1 MTHQHRKKATYKYRV
16 MKRTLGLLLLCF
28 GMFISGF
35 AQQKHS
41 TPASGNSTY
50 LTVDTTKKTDIREKL
65 VQLAI
70 QNPTY
75 EVADR
80 KVTIADQELSRTK
93 TKVLS
98 QITVAGN
105 LNEFSINP
113 PANGYNTLYPRYNIG
128 ATLPLDLFITRAR
141 DIRIAKENLGIA
153 QAERNERY
161 RLIKAQVLTA
171 YEDYLLAKQK
181 LEFQSQIT
189 QDAFQEYKQQERDF
203 SDGIIEQKEY
213 NAAFRKWT
221 DEQSKKIEMQ
231 RNLNVIK
238 LDLEA
243 MIGMPFDEL
252 LASYEK
258 DKR

>member
-16 MKRTLGLLLLCF
+16 MKRTLGLLLLTF
-28 GMFISGF
+28 GLFNGF
-35 AQQKHS
+35 AQQHKQ
-41 TPASGNSTY
+41 ASSSGSSTY
-50 LTVDTTKKTDIREKL
+50 LSNDTARKGDIREKL

-80 KVTIADQELSRTK
+80 KVAIANQELSK
-93 TKVLS
+93 TKNKILGQVVLS
-98 QITVAGN
+98 AN

-113 PANGYNTLYPRYNIG
+113 PKDGYNIYYPRYNIG
-128 ATLPLDLFITRAR
+128 ASLPLDLFITRGKE
-141 DIRIAKENLGIA
+141 INIAKENLGIA

-161 RLIKAQVLTA
+161 RLIKTEVLTA
-171 YEDYLLAKQK
+171 YEDYLMAKQK

-213 NAAFRKWT
+213 NAGFKKWT
-221 DEQSKKIEMQ
+221 DEQTKKIELQ
-231 RNLNVIK
+231 RDLNVVK
-238 LDLEA
+238 LNIEA
-243 MIGMPFDEL
+243 IIGVPFDEL
-252 LASYEK
+252 LASYERSK
-258 DKR
+258 H

>member
-1 MTHQHRKKATYKYRV
+1 
-16 MKRTLGLLLLCF
+16 MKRTLGLLLVSF
-28 GMFISGF
+28 GLFVSGF
-35 AQQKHS
+35 AQKKQS
-41 TPASGNSTY
+41 SSASNSTY
-50 LTVDTTKKTDIREKL
+50 LTADTAKKTDIREKL

-75 EVADR
+75 EVVDR
-80 KVTIADQELSRTK
+80 KVAIADQELSRTK
-93 TKVLS
+93 TKILG
-98 QITVAGN
+98 QITIAGN
-105 LNEFSINP
+105 VNEFTINP

-128 ATLPLDLFITRAR
+128 ATLPLDLFITRSR
-141 DIRIAKENLGIA
+141 DIKIAKENLGIA

-161 RLIKAQVLTA
+161 RIIKAQVLTA

-213 NAAFRKWT
+213 NAGFKKWT
-221 DEQSKKIEMQ
+221 QEQSQKIEMQ

-252 LASYEK
+252 LASYER

>member
-1 MTHQHRKKATYKYRV
+1 
-16 MKRTLGLLLLCF
+16 MKRNLCLLLLLF
-28 GMFISGF
+28 GLFISGF
-35 AQQKHS
+35 AQQHKQS
-41 TPASGNSTY
+41 SSAGSSTY
-50 LTVDTTKKTDIREKL
+50 VSHDTARKSDIREKL

-80 KVTIADQELSRTK
+80 KVAIANQELAK
-93 TKVLS
+93 TKNKILGQVVLS
-98 QITVAGN
+98 AN

-113 PANGYNTLYPRYNIG
+113 PKDGYNIYYPRYNIG
-128 ATLPLDLFITRAR
+128 ATLPLDLFITRSKE
-141 DIRIAKENLGIA
+141 INIAKENLGIA

-161 RLIKAQVLTA
+161 RLIKAEVLTA
-171 YEDYLLAKQK
+171 YEDYLMAKQK

-203 SDGIIEQKEY
+203 SDGIIEQKDY
-213 NAAFRKWT
+213 NAGFKKWT

-238 LDLEA
+238 LNLEA

-252 LASYEK
+252 LASYER
-258 DKR
+258 DKH

>member
-1 MTHQHRKKATYKYRV
+1 
-16 MKRTLGLLLLCF
+16 MKRTLGLLLVSF
-28 GMFISGF
+28 GLFVSGF
-35 AQQKHS
+35 AQKKQNAS
-41 TPASGNSTY
+41 SGNSTY
-50 LTVDTTKKTDIREKL
+50 LTADTTKKTDIREKL

-70 QNPTY
+70 QNPAY

-80 KVTIADQELSRTK
+80 KVAIADQELSRTK
-93 TKVLS
+93 NKILGQVIIS
-98 QITVAGN
+98 GN

-113 PANGYNTLYPRYNIG
+113 PKNGYNTLYPRYNIG
-128 ATLPLDLFITRAR
+128 ASLPLDLFITRSK

-153 QAERNERY
+153 QAERNQRY
-161 RLIKAQVLTA
+161 RLIKAEVLTA
-171 YEDYLLAKQK
+171 YEDYLMAKQK

-213 NAAFRKWT
+213 NAGFKKWT
-221 DEQSKKIEMQ
+221 EEQSKKIEFQ

-238 LDLEA
+238 LNLEA
-243 MIGMPFDEL
+243 MIGLPFDEL
-252 LASYEK
+252 VASYER

>member
-16 MKRTLGLLLLCF
+16 MKRTLGLLLVSF
-28 GMFISGF
+28 GLFVSGF
-35 AQQKHS
+35 AQKKQGS
-41 TPASGNSTY
+41 PAGNSTY
-50 LTVDTTKKTDIREKL
+50 LTADTAKKSDIREKL

-75 EVADR
+75 EVVDR
-80 KVTIADQELSRTK
+80 RVAIADQELSRTK
-93 TKVLS
+93 TKILG
-98 QITVAGN
+98 QITIAGN
-105 LNEFSINP
+105 VNEFTINP

-128 ATLPLDLFITRAR
+128 ATLPLDLFITRSR

-153 QAERNERY
+153 QAERNERF

-213 NAAFRKWT
+213 NAGFKKWT
-221 DEQSKKIEMQ
+221 QEQSQKIEMQ

-252 LASYEK
+252 LASYER

>member
-16 MKRTLGLLLLCF
+16 MKRTLGLLLVSF
-28 GMFISGF
+28 GLFVSGF
-35 AQQKHS
+35 AQKKQNS
-41 TPASGNSTY
+41 SASNSTY
-50 LTVDTTKKTDIREKL
+50 LTADTSKKTDIREKL

-70 QNPTY
+70 QNPAY

-80 KVTIADQELSRTK
+80 KVAIADQELSRTK
-93 TKVLS
+93 TKILG
-98 QITVAGN
+98 QITIAGN
-105 LNEFSINP
+105 VNEFTINP
-113 PANGYNTLYPRYNIG
+113 PENGYNTLYPRYNIG
-128 ATLPLDLFITRAR
+128 ATLPLDLFITRSR

-153 QAERNERY
+153 QAERNERF

-213 NAAFRKWT
+213 NAGFKKWT
-221 DEQSKKIEMQ
+221 EEQSKKIEMQ

-252 LASYEK
+252 VASYER
-258 DKR
+258 DKH